1 MKRNNLRPLST
12 KQLRRL
18 MAKRGIKFQK
28 DAQSDEDKIEE
39 IGYYKL
45 KEFAHP
51 YLKKYRKKTKY
62 RNLTFAT
69 LLKRYY
75 QDKRLRIYVL
85 TAIESIEVY
94 LGNQFVETLG
104 DRYGA
109 FGYLEFNRWCDR
121 DLPRFQ
127 IEEKQYLFKRDLLQ
141 KIKRATSPDVRDRQ
155 KQNEDGFPTVWA
167 MIDCL
172 TFGDTIFLYSLMSKR
187 NKQKIANNLNIRPR
201 ELLSALRCLN
211 MVRNICCHNSNLI
224 DIKIK
229 TRISLPKS
237 YQQYLYRYRG
247 NLTNHMAT
255 VLLIIKY
262 LMAQINPKYK
272 FDDIYYS
279 LEQLVDNKDRN
290 AHRLGFNNKKA
301 ILVFKN

>member
-1 MKRNNLRPLST
+1 MKRNLKPLST
-12 KQLRRL
+12 RQLRKI
-18 MAKRGIKFQK
+18 MAQRGIKFQK

-45 KEFAHP
+45 KEFAQP
-51 YLKKYRKKTKY
+51 YLKKYAKKTKY
-62 RNLTFAT
+62 RRLTFAT

-94 LGNQFVETLG
+94 LGNQFAEVIG
-104 DRYGA
+104 QRYGA
-109 FGYLEFNRWCDR
+109 YGYLEFKRWCDR
-121 DLPRFQ
+121 DLPRFK
-127 IEEKQYLFKRDLLQ
+127 IEEQQYLFKRDLLQ
-141 KIKRATSPDVRDRQ
+141 KIKRSTSPDVQDRQ
-155 KQNEDGFPTVWA
+155 KQDADGFPTVWA

-172 TFGDTIFLYSLMSKR
+172 TFGDSIFLYSIMSKR
-187 NKQKIANNLNIRPR
+187 NKQKIANKLNIKPR

-211 MVRNICCHNSNLI
+211 LVRNICCHNSNLI

-229 TRISLPKS
+229 TRLSLPKS
-237 YQQYLYRYRG
+237 YEQYLYRYRG
-247 NLTNHMAT
+247 NFTNHMAT
-255 VLLIIKY
+255 VLLIVKY

-290 AHRLGFNNKKA
+290 AHHLGFKNKKA
-301 ILVFKN
+301 ILLFKS

>member
-1 MKRNNLRPLST
+1 MST
-12 KQLRRL
+12 RQLRKL
-18 MAKRGIKFQK
+18 MAQRGIKFQK
-28 DAQSDEDKIEE
+28 DAKSDEDKIEE

-45 KEFAHP
+45 KEFAQP

-85 TAIESIEVY
+85 TVIENIEVY
-94 LGNQFVETLG
+94 LGNQLVETLG

-127 IEEKQYLFKRDLLQ
+127 IEEKQYLFKRNLLQ
-141 KIKRATSPDVRDRQ
+141 KIKRATTPDVRDRN
-155 KQNEDGFPTVWA
+155 KQNDDGFPTVWA

-172 TFGDTIFLYSLMSKR
+172 TFGDTIFLYSIMSKR

-237 YQQYLYRYRG
+237 YQHYLYRYRG

-301 ILVFKN
+301 ILVFKS